1 MTPKPLAPPAAANV
15 DGSPPSVCC
24 SIKNLALRR
33 GDRTIFS
40 GFSLDVAH
48 GEIVSIVGPSGCG
61 KSSLFDVISGLLHP
75 ADGSILLSSSP
86 NDPLLKDVTGTQNHT
101 AYMFQDNSLL
111 AWRTVQGNVLLPTEL
126 QNQHNPAGSRK
137 RAIEL
142 LELFGLR
149 DSLHLYPHQ
158 LSGGM
163 RQRTAFARTF
173 MVERPLYLFDEP
185 FSSLD
190 YLRQLQLE
198 LSLRRF
204 LATNRK
210 TCLLVTHDIEA
221 AVCSA
226 HRVVVVSG
234 QPMTIRKS
242 FRTGLDLHWE
252 DPIAARKSDEFAA
265 LFRELLEDM
274 REILEAPN
282 A

>member
-1 MTPKPLAPPAAANV
+1 MNQNPLVSSISTDSRGAGAP
-15 DGSPPSVCC
+15 VCC
-24 SIKNLALRR
+24 SIENLALRR
-33 GDRTIFS
+33 SDRTVFT
-40 GFSLDVAH
+40 GLSLNVAH

-61 KSSLFDVISGLLHP
+61 KSSLFDVISGLLRP
-75 ADGSILLSSSP
+75 AEGRILLSSSP
-86 NDPLLKDVTGTQNHT
+86 SDLTLRDVTGTQNHT

-111 AWRTVQGNVLLPTEL
+111 AWRTVLGNVLLPTEL
-126 QNQHNPAGSRK
+126 HNQHNPAGDRT

-142 LELFGLR
+142 LNLFGLR

-173 MVERPLYLFDEP
+173 MVERPIYLFDEP

-242 FRTGLDLHWE
+242 FRTGLDIHWE
-252 DPIAARKSDEFAA
+252 DPVAARKSDEFAA

-274 REILEAPN
+274 KEILEAPN